1 MRLRTRFLARWAQ
14 QIAVAQIFAAAALMA
29 GDAPRSASS
38 EQLLRL
44 GNVVEI
50 HLQIA
55 RDGWESL
62 RNDQRGYVRASL
74 SEGGQT
80 YGEVGLRLKG
90 SAGSFRPV
98 DSEKPGFTIKVN
110 QFVRG
115 QRFHGLRKFLLNNAV
130 QDPTYVSESVGNE
143 LFRAAGVPAARSCH
157 ARVYLNERDLGLYV
171 LFEAISRDF
180 LALNFTN
187 PDGNIYEGP
196 GDVSGEIV
204 GDTHGP
210 FLEREDLMMLT
221 HAAEEPHLRERY
233 RRLEEVLDVDRFVTF
248 LVLEALLWHW
258 DGYGVGV
265 NNYRIYS
272 DPSQGRLVFLPHGCD
287 QLLQDP
293 RGSIAP
299 PLQGLVARA
308 FLGTPEGQRL
318 YRKRLG
324 EILDKV
330 FLVERIRPRIQI
342 LIAALRPVFAS
353 RSPAEADEFE
363 GSAAGFLG
371 RLEERRR
378 SALEQIDDPA
388 GAFGAPLEF
397 DEEGIAR
404 PAGWRTKI
412 DQGAAV
418 LSSQAEDSPEAEEVA
433 LEPGDGPPSR
443 GRFLA
448 VAFPGD
454 EGGEASFRT
463 SVLLR
468 PGRYRLSG
476 RLRTQGV
483 RPLPEQGTNSH
494 PSGACFRISKHQPR
508 VKVLGDAEWRE
519 FQYDFRVS
527 ENGPEDEVTAA
538 EARAE
543 EPLTAQLQEA
553 EEGKVESEQLFV
565 VQLICE
571 LRASA
576 GRACFDT
583 ASVRLVRR

>member
-1 MRLRTRFLARWAQ
+1 LARWAQ

-196 GDVSGEIV
+196 GDVSGEIDA
-204 GDTHGP
+204 DTHGP

-221 HAAEEPHLRERY
+221 HAAEEPNLRERY

-397 DEEGIAR
+397 DAEGIAR

-412 DQGAAV
+412 DQGAA
-418 LSSQAEDSPEAEEVA
+418 
-433 LEPGDGPPSR
+433 
-443 GRFLA
+443 
-448 VAFPGD
+448 
-454 EGGEASFRT
+454 
-463 SVLLR
+463 
-468 PGRYRLSG
+468 
-476 RLRTQGV
+476 
-483 RPLPEQGTNSH
+483 
-494 PSGACFRISKHQPR
+494 GA
-508 VKVLGDAEWRE
+508 
-519 FQYDFRVS
+519 
-527 ENGPEDEVTAA
+527 
-538 EARAE
+538 
-543 EPLTAQLQEA
+543 
-553 EEGKVESEQLFV
+553 VESSGGLARGGGGGS
-565 VQLICE
+565 
-571 LRASA
+571 RARRRPAVPRKIPCGRVPWGRGWRGILSNERLAATGAISTQWAFADARRAPAPGAGDQPAPQRGLLPNFQAPAAGESA
-576 GRACFDT
+576 RRRGVAGV
-583 ASVRLVRR
+583 SVRLSRQRERAGGRGHGGRGESGRASHGTAARGRGRKGRVGAALCGPADL